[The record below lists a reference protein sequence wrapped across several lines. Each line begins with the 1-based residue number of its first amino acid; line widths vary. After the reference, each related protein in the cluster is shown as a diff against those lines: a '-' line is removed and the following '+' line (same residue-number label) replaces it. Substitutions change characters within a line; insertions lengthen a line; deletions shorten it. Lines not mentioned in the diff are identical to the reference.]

1 MQFFAS
7 FCRKTAG
14 FYLLYHAVK
23 AFAIQ
28 ETGFFTVA
36 LFTGILTTI
45 RLRVKI

>member
-28 ETGFFTVA
+28 ETGFF
-36 LFTGILTTI
+36 LQLPY
-45 RLRVKI
+45 LQEY